1 MRTPTPQ
8 QVKTKQMKQKTD
20 TAAICQ
26 KQVLTS
32 REAAAYLGISIS
44 HLYKLT
50 MRQEIPHYKPEG
62 KMLYFDLGEVEAWA
76 RRNRIA
82 TVGELNEQALSH
94 CRKGGAL

>member
-1 MRTPTPQ
+1 MN
-8 QVKTKQMKQKTD
+8 KKTD
-20 TAAICQ
+20 GAAASICQ

-32 REAAAYLGISIS
+32 REAAAYLGISLS

-62 KMLYFDLGEVEAWA
+62 KLLYFDLNEVEAWA

-82 TVGELNEQALSH
+82 SATELEEQALNR